1 MYLALQPT
9 GRPPSPTGL
18 VSMSSEAVPL
28 GPSPAVRSL
37 HAAWNAACPG
47 TSPGGPMACVRRTTV
62 VRTLA

>member
-1 MYLALQPT
+1 MYLVLQPT
-9 GRPPSPTGL
+9 GRPLSSAGL
-18 VSMSSEAVPL
+18 VSMSSEGVPS

-47 TSPGGPMACVRRTTV
+47 TSPGGPMACVRHAAV